1 MELNYDLVRDILIE
15 YAQSE
20 HTSGPKA
27 QELID
32 FAAKKECSYDE
43 LTFTLARMYEGGLI
57 TKSPQLI
64 GNSYKLTEPGNLT
77 WQGNEYLNSVRT
89 QNVWNE
95 AKNKIKELGL
105 KVSFET
111 IAFLAKSIVAKKLGL
126 S

>member
-20 HTSGPKA
+20 HASGPTA
-27 QELID
+27 QELIV

-57 TKSPQLI
+57 TNPPQLI
-64 GNSYKLTEPGNLT
+64 GNSYKITEPGNLT

>member
-20 HTSGPKA
+20 HTSGPTA

-57 TKSPQLI
+57 TNSPQLI
-64 GNSYKLTEPGNLT
+64 GNSYKITEPGNLT

-111 IAFLAKSIVAKKLGL
+111 IAFLAKSIVSKKLGL